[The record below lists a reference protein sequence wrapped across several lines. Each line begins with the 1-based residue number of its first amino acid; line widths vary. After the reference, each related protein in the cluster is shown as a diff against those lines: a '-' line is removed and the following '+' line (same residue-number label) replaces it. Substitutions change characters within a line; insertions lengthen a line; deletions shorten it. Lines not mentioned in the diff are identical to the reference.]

1 MRYKSIRITV
11 PTDTIYERHLNE
23 IARAQAERAKAVQE
37 YNIMMGYLED
47 PSEDEEEEEEGE

>member
-1 MRYKSIRITV
+1 MRHRIRITV
-11 PTDTIYERHLNE
+11 PTDTVYERQLNE

-47 PSEDEEEEEEGE
+47 PNEDDDEGEEDE

>member
-47 PSEDEEEEEEGE
+47 PSDDDEEEEEGE

>member
-1 MRYKSIRITV
+1 MRHRIRITV
-11 PTDTIYERHLNE
+11 PTDTVYERQLNE

-47 PSEDEEEEEEGE
+47 PNEDDEEGEDDE

>member
-1 MRYKSIRITV
+1 V

-47 PSEDEEEEEEGE
+47 PSEDDEEEEEGE

>member
-1 MRYKSIRITV
+1 MKHRIRITV
-11 PTDTIYERHLNE
+11 PTDTVYERQLNE

-47 PSEDEEEEEEGE
+47 PNEDDEEGEEDE

>member
-1 MRYKSIRITV
+1 MRHRIRITV
-11 PTDTIYERHLNE
+11 PTDTVYERQLNE

-47 PSEDEEEEEEGE
+47 PNEDDEKGEEDE

>member
-1 MRYKSIRITV
+1 MRHRIRITV
-11 PTDTIYERHLNE
+11 PTDTVYERQLNE

-47 PSEDEEEEEEGE
+47 PNEDDEEGEEDE